1 MVGIMLKTGAAA
13 FVMMVFSAAAYEAG
27 LITKSQGLL
36 QVFLFMPAFI
46 QGLKKIT
53 KIGKVFCHQPC

>member
-53 KIGKVFCHQPC
+53 KIAEGISDDE